1 MCWLVGGGWWMV
13 DGGLWMEEEKARR
26 LEARR
31 LEGWI
36 VFFGPKI
43 KVDLIDLRVLLE
55 G

>member
-1 MCWLVGGGWWMV
+1 MV
-13 DGGLWMEEEKARR
+13 DGGWWMEEEKARR

-36 VFFGPKI
+36 IFFGPKI